1 MELDTS
7 TTSTNSPEEQPLEL
21 GLVEARVL
29 GSLMEKARTTP
40 DIYPLTVN
48 ALLNAC
54 NQKTSRDPIM
64 ELEEAT
70 VLEAL
75 DELRQNGLVMRVDM
89 AGSRTAKFR
98 ENVTQAWGLSSEEYA
113 LLAVLLLRGPQ
124 TGGQLRARTE
134 RLHPFKSV
142 PEVID
147 WLEKMGDRD
156 EEVHRL
162 VQNMGRPPGSKEAR
176 YGHLLSGP
184 QTVEALGS
192 GSAEPVLRPL
202 TASGERLEQLEQ
214 AVAEL
219 EERVRRMET
228 LLDGLA

>member
-7 TTSTNSPEEQPLEL
+7 TTNNSSPEGEGLEL
-21 GLVEARVL
+21 TLVEARVL
-29 GSLMEKARTTP
+29 GALMEKARTTP
-40 DIYPLTVN
+40 DIYPLTLN

-64 ELEEAT
+64 ELEEEAL
-70 VLEAL
+70 LEAL
-75 DELRQNGLVMRVDM
+75 DSLRQRGLVMRVDM

-98 ENVTQAWGLSSEEYA
+98 ENVTRTWALSPEEYA

-134 RLHPFKSV
+134 RLHAFQSV
-142 PEVID
+142 PEVVD
-147 WLEKMGDRD
+147 CLEQMGKRD
-156 EEVHRL
+156 VEVHRL

-184 QTVEALGS
+184 QAVEAFAA
-192 GSAEPVLRPL
+192 GSAEPVVRPL

-214 AVAEL
+214 TVADL